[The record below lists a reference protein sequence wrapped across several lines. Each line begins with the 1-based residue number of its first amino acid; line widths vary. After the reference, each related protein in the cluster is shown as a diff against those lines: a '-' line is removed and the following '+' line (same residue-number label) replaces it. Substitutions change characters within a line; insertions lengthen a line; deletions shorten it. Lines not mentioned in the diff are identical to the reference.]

1 MEFLNS
7 LYAYFACSFKG
18 GTFGA
23 FSDLLPYFIP
33 HDPGHDIPTNSKT
46 MNEIKVN
53 LHKNTVF
60 RSFSIIICGHTRDTS
75 VTELKEIS
83 ILWFQANIVKM
94 HNRVTVESKDFSLS
108 NFPPLN
114 GFVHLNCHGSFLAS
128 IEQVRREVLVRNHFA
143 NLSSA
148 KKTCKR

>member
-18 GTFGA
+18 GAIG
-23 FSDLLPYFIP
+23 DLLHLLPYFIP
-33 HDPGHDIPTNSKT
+33 HDPGHDIPNNSKT

-53 LHKNTVF
+53 LHKDTVF
-60 RSFSIIICGHTRDTS
+60 RSFSIIICGQTRDTS

-83 ILWFQANIVKM
+83 ILWFQTSIVKM
-94 HNRVTVESKDFSLS
+94 QNRVIVESKDFSLS

-114 GFVHLNCHGSFLAS
+114 RFVHLNCHGSFLAS
-128 IEQVRREVLVRNHFA
+128 IEQVRRGVLVRNHFA

-148 KKTCKR
+148 TKTCKR